1 MPLRLLHQAT
11 LRSHLRIQPSP
22 ANLPHHPFLLPDP
35 PCSLPCFHPLPLQL
49 GRRSVLRLHGRS
61 ALAGAALLGG
71 VAMGGAVMSLP
82 WEDEVVYG
90 MERDTTPLEH
100 EADIS
105 HELFQRTT
113 VYFDSKGVR
122 WGSGGGRRLPC
133 VRLCVGQG
141 VRGARCLDVVWVAG
155 CGHGMQ

>member
-1 MPLRLLHQAT
+1 M
-11 LRSHLRIQPSP
+11 
-22 ANLPHHPFLLPDP
+22 
-35 PCSLPCFHPLPLQL
+35 
-49 GRRSVLRLHGRS
+49 LRLHGRS

-105 HELFQRTT
+105 HELYQRTT
-113 VYFDSKGVR
+113 VHFDSKGVR
-122 WGSGGGRRLPC
+122 WVPAVGPRLGGG
-133 VRLCVGQG
+133 QG
-141 VRGARCLDVVWVAG
+141 AGRG
-155 CGHGMQ
+155 CGNG